1 MPLEEVRVQ
10 PVRYRPPDARDVKG
24 PRIRLVPALLLG
36 AALLAAG
43 ILAFLFAAR
52 SVELRF
58 QPAAQRVAL
67 DGGPAF
73 AMQGIHLLLRGSYQ
87 IRAEADGHY
96 PLEASIEVGAE
107 RNQAFEFQF
116 APLPGLVALITEPP
130 GAQAAVDGRPLGETP
145 LADLPIEAGPRRFR
159 FTHPRHRPLELQV
172 VVQGRQQ
179 PQTLEARLP
188 PNWGRI
194 GFASQPAGAAIF
206 VDEADTGLRTPAVA
220 DILAGERNIALMLN
234 GYKSHRQRLLVT
246 AEEQRSLPPVRLQKA
261 DAMLIAR
268 TRPAGAGLTLDG
280 QYQGET
286 PSSIA
291 LQSGRQYLVQA
302 FKGGYAPRS
311 ATLSLQPGE
320 RRQLD
325 WQLTELTGTLVVM
338 ADPPEAELFIN
349 GRSMGA
355 AAQTL
360 ELPAR
365 AQRLEIRLAGHAGYS
380 KEILLRSG
388 LTQEVRVKLLTLEEA
403 RLAALRPEI
412 ATAQGQRMK
421 LFRPGP
427 IVLGASRREPGR
439 RANETLREVALSRLF
454 YLALE
459 EVTNAQFKAFASG
472 HDSGEY
478 EGQRLNKDDQPAV
491 ALSWH
496 EAALYCNWLSEQDGL
511 PPFYVLDLG
520 KAIGFRPEATG
531 YRLPTEAEW
540 AWAARH
546 REGEPGLARFPWGD
560 ALPPPNRHG
569 NYADRAA
576 AHLVGR
582 IIFNYN
588 DNHAVSAPVGAFP
601 ANAKG
606 IHDLGGNVSEWT
618 HDFYQHP
625 ASADL
630 DPLGPS
636 EGEYHVIRGSSWM
649 HGTVT
654 DLRLSFRDYGIDG
667 RQDLGFRIA
676 RFAE

>member
-1 MPLEEVRVQ
+1 MPPEEVRVQ

-58 QPAAQRVAL
+58 QPAAQRVEL

-87 IRAEADGHY
+87 VRAEADGHY

-472 HDSGEY
+472 HDSGEH

-588 DNHAVSAPVGAFP
+588 DNHAVSAPVGVFP

>member
-1 MPLEEVRVQ
+1 MPPEQARIQ
-10 PVRYRPPDARDVKG
+10 PVRYRPPDARDAKG
-24 PRIRLVPALLLG
+24 PNIRLLPALLLG
-36 AALLAAG
+36 AAVLAAA
-43 ILAFLFAAR
+43 ILAFLFTAR

-58 QPAAQRVAL
+58 QPAAARVEL
-67 DGGPAF
+67 DGGPALAF
-73 AMQGIHLLLRGSYQ
+73 QGVHLLLRGEYQ
-87 IRAEADGHY
+87 VRAEADGHY
-96 PLEASIEVGAE
+96 PIETRIEVGSE
-107 RNQAFEFQF
+107 RNQAFEFRF
-116 APLPGLVALITEPP
+116 APLPGLIDIVAAPP
-130 GAQAAVDGRPLGETP
+130 GAQVAVDGRPLGKAP
-145 LADLPIEAGPRRFR
+145 LAEIPIEAGRRRFR

-172 VVQGRQQ
+172 QVEGRRQ
-179 PQTLEARLP
+179 PQTVQARLP

-194 GFASQPAGAAIF
+194 GFATQPPGAAIF
-206 VDEADTGLRTPAVA
+206 VDAADTGLRTPAVA
-220 DILAGERNIALMLN
+220 EILAGERDILLALKGHKN
-234 GYKSHRQRLLVT
+234 HRQRLLVT
-246 AEEQRSLPPVRLQKA
+246 AEEERSLPPVQLQKA
-261 DAMLIAR
+261 DALLTVH

-286 PSSIA
+286 PASIA
-291 LQSGRQYLVQA
+291 LQSGRTYRLQA
-302 FKGGYAPRS
+302 FKGGYAARS
-311 ATLSLQPGE
+311 AAFSLQPGE
-320 RRQLD
+320 RRQLN
-325 WQLTELTGTLVVM
+325 WPLTELTGTLAV
-338 ADPPEAELFIN
+338 AAEPPEAELFID

-355 AAQTL
+355 ATQTL

-365 AQRLEIRLAGHAGYS
+365 PHRLEIRLAGHAGYS
-380 KEILLRSG
+380 KEILPRSG

-427 IVLGASRREPGR
+427 IRLGASRREPGR

-478 EGQRLNKDDQPAV
+478 EAQRLNKDDQPAV
-491 ALSWH
+491 RLGWH
-496 EAALYCNWLSEQDGL
+496 EAALYCNWLSKQDGL
-511 PPFYVLDLG
+511 PPFYLEDLG
-520 KAIGFRPEATG
+520 KATGFRPEATG

-546 REGEPGLARFPWGD
+546 RQGESDLLRFPWGA

-588 DNHAVSAPVGAFP
+588 DNHAVSAPVGSFP

-625 ASADL
+625 AAADL
-630 DPLGPS
+630 GPLGPG